1 MSFALAFFE
10 PGAPLMLLDCFA
22 STTDRP
28 EKKHALE
35 LKTLLVGLVSKDFY
49 FLTKN

>member
-28 EKKHALE
+28 EKNMHLN
-35 LKTLLVGLVSKDFY
+35 SKRY
-49 FLTKN
+49 